1 MAGYNLKEGSYEKRH
16 ASDDELWS
24 ALSFVFSSKSVNDT
38 SYKFGFLKAIIDNL
52 YNVDEELRLTFDQ
65 LFSKFG
71 EIYWNLVLKHGLKQK
86 KPTRDNRETS
96 LERVL
101 HYAVEAYQI
110 TEPIPYES
118 LSSAM
123 MIDISHRIKVKC
135 KENVVGALFEDTKHL
150 FYSFSKRGEWIQFN
164 PEMYSFICKHKVLIE
179 KLNYYEWAK
188 FLEKVNEESVST
200 RLLNKIDESSKRNNL
215 SFYRRIL
222 YEEFE
227 ILKDISWGD
236 RVIAR
241 TWPKSRNKLEFEREY
256 ELRSLDNELLCKGIS
271 TWCVIDSNTRKV
283 ERGDKI
289 IFNGEYYPYTNYN
302 EKTTRR
308 LRFEIQNPDRVYDY
322 KVLLTDL
329 DHNLHVN
336 NAKYLDIIYNMHATE
351 KSAKKCRISFLN
363 EARLN
368 ETIHILY
375 KKEGNENY
383 YIGYV
388 DERVCFMAI
397 IDTEE

>member
-1 MAGYNLKEGSYEKRH
+1 MAGYNLKEGKYEERH

-24 ALSFVFSSKSVNDT
+24 ALSVVFSSKSVNDT

-52 YNVDEELRLTFDQ
+52 YNVDENLCLTFDQ

-71 EIYWNLVLKHGLKQK
+71 EIYWNLVLKYGLKQK
-86 KPTRDNRETS
+86 KPTRDNRETA

-101 HYAVEAYQI
+101 HYAVETYQI

-118 LSSAM
+118 LSPAM

-188 FLEKVNEESVST
+188 FLEKVNEESLST

-227 ILKDISWGD
+227 DKRCFYCGKPLKADQIHVDHFIPWSFIKDDNLWNLVLSCPSCNQKKSDKLPDIQYLNSIVD
-236 RVIAR
+236 
-241 TWPKSRNKLEFEREY
+241 RNKGMLIETYKEDMKNYQAGKLIRIY
-256 ELRSLDNELLCKGIS
+256 DWAKL
-271 TWCVIDSNTRKV
+271 
-283 ERGDKI
+283 
-289 IFNGEYYPYTNYN
+289 NGYT
-302 EKTTRR
+302 
-308 LRFEIQNPDRVYDY
+308 
-322 KVLLTDL
+322 
-329 DHNLHVN
+329 
-336 NAKYLDIIYNMHATE
+336 DIWKPA
-351 KSAKKCRISFLN
+351 
-363 EARLN
+363 
-368 ETIHILY
+368 
-375 KKEGNENY
+375 
-383 YIGYV
+383 
-388 DERVCFMAI
+388 
-397 IDTEE
+397 